1 MTPLFFT
8 DLPVSIEIMLIDAI
22 LGAGFGSHK
31 LAEHAVRSGTAHVV
45 ECENGSLRT
54 FWDVDVLMD
63 TPREALAALYAQ
75 IKKAEA
81 DHLKDIANAH

>member
-8 DLPVSIEIMLIDAI
+8 DLPVSIEILLIDAI
-22 LGAGFGSHK
+22 LGAGFGSHDFAAK
-31 LAEHAVRSGTAHVV
+31 AVASGSAHLV
-45 ECENGSLRT
+45 ECENGAVCT

-63 TPREALAALYAQ
+63 TPRDALAALYAR

-81 DHLKDIANAH
+81 DHLKEIAHAH